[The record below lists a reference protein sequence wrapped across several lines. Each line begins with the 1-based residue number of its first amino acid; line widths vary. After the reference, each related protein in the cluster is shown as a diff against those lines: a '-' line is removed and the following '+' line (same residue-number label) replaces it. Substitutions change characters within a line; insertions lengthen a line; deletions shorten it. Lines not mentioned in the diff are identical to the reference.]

1 MKFRTHLIAGA
12 AMAVCSSG
20 AFAAKAECPAS
31 IVTPATAAAAETI
44 VNNCIPA
51 ATLFIGGASTMS
63 SNVLTVAN
71 AQIFDSAA
79 FTPIEVRPSAAVTTA
94 VPSLTTANFKAFLGV
109 AKSGIGTVGGK
120 LVYVVYNY
128 NNGSSGGVSQL
139 LGKTPKL
146 ADQADPAKRIP
157 EATVTFIGPA
167 KSQNVP
173 DTNTANAFCGTT
185 ASGITSTATLVGCNS
200 YTTMTA
206 DMALS
211 DVRAQELYAVYA
223 AAAKGKPST
232 LTQIPLAFQSFG
244 VAVSPALYAALQTAQ
259 GLANDDT
266 AANQPTVS
274 RASYASL
281 VSKGGKI
288 DSLASFLSANATVS
302 GYTPPAGQLVLARRD
317 DLSGTQA
324 VANLFFVNGQCGG
337 NGNAAVAKSLDEKVS
352 RAGGLMG
359 GLAIRQ
365 DVTDDVTGVLD
376 VQANS
381 TGGQVRNALDSTSA
395 YAIGVVGTAN
405 GMLEKTNSDGSKS
418 DTRGRFVK
426 IDGISPNANGTNFRN
441 EVATRAQIVNGTYP
455 FAYTL
460 YGMYVTTKMDL
471 VKNPNNANKKAL
483 VDAMMA
489 GFANSN
495 LTDLPGMGYLDG
507 AVAAKQTSFARQ
519 GGNNCSPIT
528 KL

>member
-12 AMAVCSSG
+12 AMAACSSG
-20 AFAAKAECPAS
+20 AFAAAAVCPAT
-31 IVTPATAAAAETI
+31 ITTPTTAAQAETI
-44 VNNCIPA
+44 VNNCKPA

-79 FTPIEVRPSAAVTTA
+79 FTPIEIRPSAAVTLA

-109 AKSGIGTVGGK
+109 AKSGIGSVGGK

-146 ADQADPAKRIP
+146 ADQADPAKRIS

-167 KSQNVP
+167 KDQFTP
-173 DTNTANAFCGTT
+173 DTKTANAFCGTT
-185 ASGITSTATLVGCNS
+185 PSGITSTTTLVGCNS

-259 GLANDDT
+259 GLTNDAT
-266 AANQPTVS
+266 AANQPSIT

-302 GYTPPAGQLVLARRD
+302 GYTPPAGALVLARRD

-324 VANLFFVNGQCGG
+324 VSNMFFVNGQCGG
-337 NGNAAVAKSLDEKVS
+337 NGKAAVAKSLDEKVS
-352 RAGGLMG
+352 KAGGLMG

-365 DVTDDVTGVLD
+365 DVAGQTSDDISGQLD
-376 VQANS
+376 VQNNS
-381 TGGQVRNALDSTSA
+381 TTGDVRNAFTAAGA
-395 YAIGVVGTAN
+395 YAIGVVGTGSGAN
-405 GMLEKTNSDGSKS
+405 QGGNATTG
-418 DTRGRFVK
+418 GHFVK
-426 IDGISPNANGTNFRN
+426 IDGISPNANGANFRN
-441 EVATRAQIVNGTYP
+441 AAATRAQIVNGAYP

-460 YGMYVTTKMDL
+460 YGMYVTKTMNDA
-471 VKNPNNANKKAL
+471 KNADKKAL
-483 VDAMMA
+483 VNAMMA
-489 GFANSN
+489 GFADSN
-495 LTDLPGMGYLDG
+495 LTDLPGMAYLDG
-507 AVAAKQTSFARQ
+507 AVAAKQTSFNRQ
-519 GGNNCSPIT
+519 DSNNCSPIT